1 MVALPLYLIYPVRNI
16 MQNPY
21 LEVRASSI
29 EGRGGFAKQRI
40 PKGTRIIEYLG
51 ERITQSVA
59 NKRYGEDN
67 SEGVA
72 PKIEHVYLFT
82 VSSRTIIDGAVNGN
96 DARFI
101 NHSCEPNCES
111 VVKKGRVYIEAIR
124 TIEAG
129 EELNYDYQLDIGE
142 KVTEEDKQEYAC
154 LCGADTCR
162 GTMLDVPKVKRR
174 RSKSVA
180 DEKRKAA

>member
-1 MVALPLYLIYPVRNI
+1 

-21 LEVRASSI
+21 LEVRASAI
-29 EGRGGFAKQRI
+29 EGRGGFARQRI

-51 ERITQSVA
+51 KRITQAQA
-59 NKRYGEDN
+59 NRLYGDENCDD
-67 SEGVA
+67 EVG
-72 PKIEHVYLFT
+72 HVYLFT
-82 VSSRTIIDGAVNGN
+82 VSSRTIIDGGVDGN

-142 KVTEEDKQEYAC
+142 DVTEEDKQRYAC
-154 LCGADTCR
+154 LCGSASCR
-162 GTMLDVPKVKRR
+162 GTMLDVPKPKRA
-174 RSKSVA
+174 RSKRA
-180 DEKRKAA
+180 ATEKQKAA